1 MESSSGNIL
10 FQLALILLLTGVNA
24 FFASAEMAIVSVN
37 KNKIKRLS
45 EEGNAKAK
53 LLEKLFAKW
62 EEVWREILKK
72 YKIMKNLQ
80 QLLRS
85 II

>member
-53 LLEKLFAKW
+53 LL
-62 EEVWREILKK
+62 
-72 YKIMKNLQ
+72 
-80 QLLRS
+80 
-85 II
+85 